1 MLLHLDLSLHCL
13 QVAVYALRWLGT
25 LLCLEALTH
34 VLYFNA
40 VQRFGLPVW
49 RQAAAVAAASGV
61 PSSYPALTPL
71 LAALTGW

>member
-1 MLLHLDLSLHCL
+1 M
-13 QVAVYALRWLGT
+13 YALRWLST
-25 LLCLEALTH
+25 LLCLEVLTH
-34 VLYFNA
+34 TLYFNA

-49 RQAAAVAAASGV
+49 RQAAAVAAAGGV